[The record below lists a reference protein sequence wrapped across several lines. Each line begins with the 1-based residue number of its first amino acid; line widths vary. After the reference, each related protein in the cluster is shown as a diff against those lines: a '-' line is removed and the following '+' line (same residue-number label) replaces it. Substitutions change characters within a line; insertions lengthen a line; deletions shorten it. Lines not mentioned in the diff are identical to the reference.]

1 MLGSGSYCLWN
12 LTSRLFSD
20 SGGMF
25 AGSLSSGRILDAKFR
40 RMKEVHKQ
48 AREGAVESSN
58 DKGYGDDFPIEKVD
72 ALPT

>member
-1 MLGSGSYCLWN
+1 
-12 LTSRLFSD
+12 
-20 SGGMF
+20 MF

-72 ALPT
+72 ALPP